1 MLDVYCLCN
10 PLFDVVATSTDDQLK
25 DFGVAKASMT
35 LIDIDRQRAIMATV
49 AASINMQ
56 EAGGSGANTAIGV
69 ARLGG
74 KSAFGGCVGQDQNA
88 TALTRSLVDDGV
100 VPNFGQVDVDTGV
113 CLVLLTPDGERTMLT
128 CLGAS
133 QHFSVA
139 DVNDEAI
146 GNSKVLYVTGYLWD
160 TEGQQNAVVHAM
172 TTAKQAGSL
181 VAFSLSDSFCVHRH
195 ASAFVQLLRSH
206 VDIVFGNA
214 AETVAMSNCKTVE
227 EACQWLVEL
236 TGSTAVVTMGGDGCL
251 IGDKSG
257 VTHIP
262 SLEVTVVDTTGAGDI
277 FASGIL
283 YGMLNGYTH
292 TQMGRLATHLA
303 AQVITQIGPRQH
315 NLDVD
320 GAKAYAFA
328 QVP

>member
-10 PLFDVVATSTDDQLK
+10 PLFDVVAASTEDQLK
-25 DFGVAKASMT
+25 EFDVVKASMT
-35 LIDIDRQRAIMATV
+35 LVTIERQRTIMAAV
-49 AASINMQ
+49 ADSIHAQ

-74 KSAFGGCVGQDQNA
+74 KSAFGGCVGQDKNA
-88 TALTRSLVDDGV
+88 AALTHSLVDDGV
-100 VPNFGQVDVDTGV
+100 VPNFGHVDVDTGV

-133 QHFSVA
+133 QHFCVT
-139 DVNDEAI
+139 DVNKTSISD
-146 GNSKVLYVTGYLWD
+146 SKVLYVTGYLWD
-160 TEGQQNAVVHAM
+160 TEVQQQAVLHAM
-172 TTAKQAGSL
+172 STAKQAGSL

-195 ASAFVQLLRSH
+195 ASAFVHLLDSH
-206 VDIVFGNA
+206 VDIVFGNS
-214 AETVAMSNCKTVE
+214 AETIAISNCQSVE
-227 EACQWLVEL
+227 EACQWLVER
-236 TGSTAVVTMGGDGCL
+236 TGNTAVVTMGGDGCL

-257 VTHIP
+257 ITHVP

-283 YGMLNGYTH
+283 YGMLHGYTH

-303 AQVITQIGPRQH
+303 AQVITQIGPRRH
-315 NLDVD
+315 NLDAD
-320 GAKAYAFA
+320 AAKAYAFA
-328 QVP
+328 Q